1 MFLMENQFKEI
12 FGAWIAAIGTITS
25 AIGSTPFDF
34 ISSNVRKDLNVY
46 GNVLQAVG
54 NALEADGQGEVSL
67 EQIGN
72 EIQSIGNVTVI
83 SGLIIEFKEET
94 QIKLVI
100 AGNWTQAL
108 GGLTALADE
117 FEDAS
122 DKDESLNIIGN
133 LLQSI
138 GNSLQAIGGIEELK
152 SIRNEDR
159 SNKEGNVNDVEKDID
174 TQVNKKTNENEEG
187 KLIDIIGSWVQAVG
201 SVISLIGQIREES
214 EELEGNDE

>member
-1 MFLMENQFKEI
+1 MENQFKEI
-12 FGAWIAAIGTITS
+12 FGAWVAAIGTITS

-34 ISSNVRKDLNVY
+34 MSSNVRKDLNVY

-67 EQIGN
+67 EKIGN

-83 SGLIIEFKEET
+83 SGLIIDFKEET

-117 FEDAS
+117 FEDTS

-138 GNSLQAIGGIEELK
+138 GNSLQAIGGIDELK
-152 SIRNEDR
+152 SIRNEDQ
-159 SNKEGNVNDVEKDID
+159 SNKEGNVNDVEKDTD
-174 TQVNKKTNENEEG
+174 TQVNNETNENEEG

>member
-1 MFLMENQFKEI
+1 MENQLKEI
-12 FGAWIAAIGTITS
+12 FGAWVAAIGTITS

-117 FEDAS
+117 FEDTS

-152 SIRNEDR
+152 SIRNEDC
-159 SNKEGNVNDVEKDID
+159 SNKEGTVNDVEKDID
-174 TQVNKKTNENEEG
+174 TQINNETSENEEG

-214 EELEGNDE
+214 EELEEGDE

>member
-1 MFLMENQFKEI
+1 MENQFKEI
-12 FGAWIAAIGTITS
+12 FGAWVAAIGTITS

-34 ISSNVRKDLNVY
+34 ISSNVRKGLNVY

-67 EQIGN
+67 EKIGN

-83 SGLIIEFKEET
+83 SGLIIDSKEET

-117 FEDAS
+117 FEDTS
-122 DKDESLNIIGN
+122 DKDEYLNIIGN

-138 GNSLQAIGGIEELK
+138 GNSLQAIGGIDELK
-152 SIRNEDR
+152 SIRNEDQ
-159 SNKEGNVNDVEKDID
+159 SNKEGNVNNVEKDTS
-174 TQVNKKTNENEEG
+174 TQVNNETNENEEG

>member
-1 MFLMENQFKEI
+1 MENQFKEI
-12 FGAWIAAIGTITS
+12 FGAWVAAIGTITS

-83 SGLIIEFKEET
+83 SGLIIDFKEET

-117 FEDAS
+117 FEDTS
-122 DKDESLNIIGN
+122 DKDEHLNIIGN

-138 GNSLQAIGGIEELK
+138 GNSLQVIGGIDELK
-152 SIRNEDR
+152 SIRNEDQ
-159 SNKEGNVNDVEKDID
+159 SNKEGNVNDVEKDTN
-174 TQVNKKTNENEEG
+174 TQVNNETNENEEG

>member
-1 MFLMENQFKEI
+1 MENQFKEI
-12 FGAWIAAIGTITS
+12 FGAWVAAIGTITS

-83 SGLIIEFKEET
+83 SGLIIDFKEET

-117 FEDAS
+117 FEDTS
-122 DKDESLNIIGN
+122 DKDEHLNIIGN

-138 GNSLQAIGGIEELK
+138 GNSLQAIGGIDELK
-152 SIRNEDR
+152 SIRNEDQ
-159 SNKEGNVNDVEKDID
+159 SNKEGNVNDVEKDTN
-174 TQVNKKTNENEEG
+174 TQVNNETNENEEG

-201 SVISLIGQIREES
+201 SVSSLIGQIREES

>member
-1 MFLMENQFKEI
+1 MENQFKEI
-12 FGAWIAAIGTITS
+12 FGAWVAAIGTITS

-67 EQIGN
+67 EKIGN

-83 SGLIIEFKEET
+83 SGLIIDFKEET

-117 FEDAS
+117 FEDTS
-122 DKDESLNIIGN
+122 DKDEYLNIIGN

-138 GNSLQAIGGIEELK
+138 GNSLQAIGGIDELI
-152 SIRNEDR
+152 SIRNEDQ
-159 SNKEGNVNDVEKDID
+159 SNKEGNVNDVEKD
-174 TQVNKKTNENEEG
+174 TNTRVNNETNENEEG

>member
-1 MFLMENQFKEI
+1 MENQFKEI
-12 FGAWIAAIGTITS
+12 FGAWVAAIGTITS

-117 FEDAS
+117 FEDTS

-152 SIRNEDR
+152 SIRNEDQ
-159 SNKEGNVNDVEKDID
+159 SNKEGNVNDVKKDID
-174 TQVNKKTNENEEG
+174 TQVNIKTNENEEG

>member
-1 MFLMENQFKEI
+1 MENQFKEI
-12 FGAWIAAIGTITS
+12 FGAWVAAIGTITS

-117 FEDAS
+117 FEDTS

-152 SIRNEDR
+152 SIRNEDW

-174 TQVNKKTNENEEG
+174 TQVNNETNENEEG

-214 EELEGNDE
+214 EELEGDDE

>member
-1 MFLMENQFKEI
+1 MENQFKEI
-12 FGAWIAAIGTITS
+12 FGAWVAAIGTITS

-67 EQIGN
+67 EKIGN

-83 SGLIIEFKEET
+83 SGLIIDFKEET

-117 FEDAS
+117 FEDTS
-122 DKDESLNIIGN
+122 DKDEYLNIIGN

-138 GNSLQAIGGIEELK
+138 GNSLQAIGGIDELK
-152 SIRNEDR
+152 SIRNKEQ
-159 SNKEGNVNDVEKDID
+159 SNKERSVNDVEKDTD
-174 TQVNKKTNENEEG
+174 TQVKNETNENEEG

>member
-1 MFLMENQFKEI
+1 MENQFKEI
-12 FGAWIAAIGTITS
+12 FGAWVAAIGTITS

-83 SGLIIEFKEET
+83 SGLIIDFKEET

-117 FEDAS
+117 FEDTS
-122 DKDESLNIIGN
+122 DKDEHLNIIGN

-138 GNSLQAIGGIEELK
+138 GNSLQAIGGIDELI
-152 SIRNEDR
+152 SIRNEDQ
-159 SNKEGNVNDVEKDID
+159 SNKVGNVNDVEKDTN
-174 TQVNKKTNENEEG
+174 TQVNNETNENEEG

>member
-1 MFLMENQFKEI
+1 MENQFKEI
-12 FGAWIAAIGTITS
+12 FGAWVAAIGTITS

-117 FEDAS
+117 FEDTS

-152 SIRNEDR
+152 SIRNEDG
-159 SNKEGNVNDVEKDID
+159 SNKEGTVNDVEKDID
-174 TQVNKKTNENEEG
+174 TQINNETSENEEG

-214 EELEGNDE
+214 EELEEGDE

>member
-1 MFLMENQFKEI
+1 M
-12 FGAWIAAIGTITS
+12 
-25 AIGSTPFDF
+25 
-34 ISSNVRKDLNVY
+34 
-46 GNVLQAVG
+46 
-54 NALEADGQGEVSL
+54 SL

-152 SIRNEDR
+152 VSGMRTGLI
-159 SNKEGNVNDVEKDID
+159 
-174 TQVNKKTNENEEG
+174 KK
-187 KLIDIIGSWVQAVG
+187 VM
-201 SVISLIGQIREES
+201 
-214 EELEGNDE
+214 

>member
-1 MFLMENQFKEI
+1 MENQFKEI
-12 FGAWIAAIGTITS
+12 FGAWVAAIGTITS

-117 FEDAS
+117 FEDTS

-138 GNSLQAIGGIEELK
+138 GNSLQAIGGIEQLK
-152 SIRNEDR
+152 SIRNDNR
-159 SNKEGNVNDVEKDID
+159 SNKEGNVNDGEKDID
-174 TQVNKKTNENEEG
+174 TQVNIKTNENEEG

>member
-1 MFLMENQFKEI
+1 MENQFKEI
-12 FGAWIAAIGTITS
+12 FGAWVAAIGTITS
-25 AIGSTPFDF
+25 AIGSTPFEF

-83 SGLIIEFKEET
+83 SGLIIESKEET

-117 FEDAS
+117 FGDTS
-122 DKDESLNIIGN
+122 DKDESFSIIGN

-138 GNSLQAIGGIEELK
+138 GNSLQAIGGIDELK
-152 SIRNEDR
+152 SIRNKEH
-159 SNKEGNVNDVEKDID
+159 SNKERSVNDVKKDTD
-174 TQVNKKTNENEEG
+174 TQGKNETNENEEG
-187 KLIDIIGSWVQAVG
+187 QLIDIIGSWVQAVG
-201 SVISLIGQIREES
+201 SVISLIGLIREES
-214 EELEGNDE
+214 EGLEGDDE

>member
-1 MFLMENQFKEI
+1 MENQLKEI
-12 FGAWIAAIGTITS
+12 FGALIAAIGTITS

-54 NALEADGQGEVSL
+54 NALEADGQGEISL
-67 EQIGN
+67 EKIGN

-83 SGLIIEFKEET
+83 SGLVIEFKDET
-94 QIKLVI
+94 KIKLVI

-117 FEDAS
+117 FEDTS
-122 DKDESLNIIGN
+122 DKDESLNIVGN
-133 LLQSI
+133 LLQAI
-138 GNSLQAIGGIEELK
+138 GNSMQAIGGVYELK
-152 SIRNEDR
+152 SKREVRQYSKEDR
-159 SNKEGNVNDVEKDID
+159 SNDMEENLD
-174 TQVNKKTNENEEG
+174 TQVNSESDEEKEG
-187 KLIDIIGSWVQAVG
+187 QLIDIAGSWIQAVG

-214 EELEGNDE
+214 EEFEGSD

>member
-1 MFLMENQFKEI
+1 MENQFKEI
-12 FGAWIAAIGTITS
+12 FGAWVAAIGTITS
-25 AIGSTPFDF
+25 AIGSTPFNLM
-34 ISSNVRKDLNVY
+34 SSNVRKDLNVY

-72 EIQSIGNVTVI
+72 KIQSIGNVTVI

-108 GGLTALADE
+108 GGLTAVADE
-117 FEDAS
+117 FEDTS
-122 DKDESLNIIGN
+122 NKDEYLNIIGN

-138 GNSLQAIGGIEELK
+138 GNSLQAIGGIDELK
-152 SIRNEDR
+152 NIRNEDH
-159 SNKEGNVNDVEKDID
+159 SSKEGNLNNGEKDTDAQI
-174 TQVNKKTNENEEG
+174 NNETNENREG
-187 KLIDIIGSWVQAVG
+187 QLIDIIGSWVQAVG
-201 SVISLIGQIREES
+201 SVVSLIGQIREES
-214 EELEGNDE
+214 EELEENNK

>member
-1 MFLMENQFKEI
+1 M
-12 FGAWIAAIGTITS
+12 FGAWVAAIGTITS
-25 AIGSTPFDF
+25 AIGSTPFEF

-72 EIQSIGNVTVI
+72 VTVI
-83 SGLIIEFKEET
+83 SGLIIESKEEI

-117 FEDAS
+117 FGDTS
-122 DKDESLNIIGN
+122 DKDESFSIIGN

-138 GNSLQAIGGIEELK
+138 GNSLQAIGGIDELK
-152 SIRNEDR
+152 SIRNKEH
-159 SNKEGNVNDVEKDID
+159 SNKERSVNDVKKDTD
-174 TQVNKKTNENEEG
+174 TQGKNETNENEEG
-187 KLIDIIGSWVQAVG
+187 QLIDIIGSWVQAVG
-201 SVISLIGQIREES
+201 SVISLIGLIREES
-214 EELEGNDE
+214 EGLEGDDE

>member
-1 MFLMENQFKEI
+1 MENQFKEI
-12 FGAWIAAIGTITS
+12 FGAWVAAIGTITS
-25 AIGSTPFDF
+25 AIGSTPFEF

-83 SGLIIEFKEET
+83 SGLIIESKEEI

-117 FEDAS
+117 FGGTS
-122 DKDESLNIIGN
+122 DKDESFSIIGN

-138 GNSLQAIGGIEELK
+138 GNSLQAIGGIDELK
-152 SIRNEDR
+152 SIRNKEH
-159 SNKEGNVNDVEKDID
+159 SNKERSVNDVKKDTD
-174 TQVNKKTNENEEG
+174 TQGKNETNENEEG
-187 KLIDIIGSWVQAVG
+187 QLIDIIGSWVQAVG
-201 SVISLIGQIREES
+201 SVISLIGLIREES
-214 EELEGNDE
+214 EGLEGDDE

>member
-1 MFLMENQFKEI
+1 MENQFKEI
-12 FGAWIAAIGTITS
+12 FGAWVAAIGTITS

-67 EQIGN
+67 EKIGN

-83 SGLIIEFKEET
+83 SGLIIDFKEET

-117 FEDAS
+117 FEDTS
-122 DKDESLNIIGN
+122 DKDEYLNIIGN

-138 GNSLQAIGGIEELK
+138 GNSLQAIGGIDELK
-152 SIRNEDR
+152 SIRNEDQ
-159 SNKEGNVNDVEKDID
+159 SNKEGNVNNVEKDTS
-174 TQVNKKTNENEEG
+174 TQVNNETNENEEG

>member
-1 MFLMENQFKEI
+1 MENQFKEI
-12 FGAWIAAIGTITS
+12 FGAWVAAIGTITS
-25 AIGSTPFDF
+25 AIGSTPFEF

-117 FEDAS
+117 FEDTS

-152 SIRNEDR
+152 SIRNENR

-214 EELEGNDE
+214 EELEGSDE

>member
-1 MFLMENQFKEI
+1 MENQFKEI
-12 FGAWIAAIGTITS
+12 FGAWVAAIGTITS

-83 SGLIIEFKEET
+83 SGLIIGFKEET

-117 FEDAS
+117 FEDTS

-152 SIRNEDR
+152 SIRDEDR
-159 SNKEGNVNDVEKDID
+159 SNKEGNINDVEKDID
-174 TQVNKKTNENEEG
+174 TQVNNETNENEEG

-214 EELEGNDE
+214 EELERNDE

>member
-1 MFLMENQFKEI
+1 MENQLKEI
-12 FGAWIAAIGTITS
+12 FGALVAAIGTITS
-25 AIGSTPFDF
+25 AIGSTPFHF
-34 ISSNVRKDLNVY
+34 ISGNVRKDLNVY

-54 NALEADGQGEVSL
+54 NALEADGQGEISL

-72 EIQSIGNVTVI
+72 ELQSIGNVTVI
-83 SGLIIEFKEET
+83 SGLVIDFKEET

-117 FEDAS
+117 FEDTS
-122 DKDESLNIIGN
+122 DKDESLNIVGN

-138 GNSLQAIGGIEELK
+138 GNSLQAIGGIYELK
-152 SIRNEDR
+152 SNREERQYIQEDQ
-159 SNKEGNVNDVEKDID
+159 VNDVEKNTDI
-174 TQVNKKTNENEEG
+174 QVNSVTDETEEG
-187 KLIDIIGSWVQAVG
+187 QLIDIVGSWVQAVG

-214 EELEGNDE
+214 EELEGSD

>member
-1 MFLMENQFKEI
+1 MENQFKEI

>member
-1 MFLMENQFKEI
+1 MENQFKEI
-12 FGAWIAAIGTITS
+12 FGAWVAAIGTITS
-25 AIGSTPFDF
+25 ATGSTPFDF
-34 ISSNVRKDLNVY
+34 ISSKVRKDLNVY

-67 EQIGN
+67 EKIGN

-83 SGLIIEFKEET
+83 SGLIIDFKEET

-117 FEDAS
+117 FEDTS
-122 DKDESLNIIGN
+122 NKDEYLNIIGN

-138 GNSLQAIGGIEELK
+138 RNSLQAIGGIDELK
-152 SIRNEDR
+152 SIRNKDQ
-159 SNKEGNVNDVEKDID
+159 SNKEGNANDVEKDTDI
-174 TQVNKKTNENEEG
+174 QVNHETNENEEG
-187 KLIDIIGSWVQAVG
+187 KLIDIIGS
-201 SVISLIGQIREES
+201 
-214 EELEGNDE
+214 

>member
-1 MFLMENQFKEI
+1 MENQFKEI
-12 FGAWIAAIGTITS
+12 FGAWVAAIGTITS

-34 ISSNVRKDLNVY
+34 ISSNVRKDLNIY

-67 EQIGN
+67 EKIGN

-83 SGLIIEFKEET
+83 SGLIIDFKEET

-117 FEDAS
+117 FEDTS

-138 GNSLQAIGGIEELK
+138 GNSLQAIGGIDELK
-152 SIRNEDR
+152 SIRNEDQ
-159 SNKEGNVNDVEKDID
+159 SNKEGNVNDVEKDTN
-174 TQVNKKTNENEEG
+174 TQVNNETNENEEG

>member
-1 MFLMENQFKEI
+1 MENQFKEI
-12 FGAWIAAIGTITS
+12 FGAWVAAIGTITS

-117 FEDAS
+117 FEDTS

-138 GNSLQAIGGIEELK
+138 GNSLQAIGGIEQLK

-159 SNKEGNVNDVEKDID
+159 SNKEGNVNDGEKDID
-174 TQVNKKTNENEEG
+174 TQVNIKTNENEEG

>member
-1 MFLMENQFKEI
+1 MENQFKEI
-12 FGAWIAAIGTITS
+12 FGAWVAAIGTITS

-117 FEDAS
+117 FEDTS